1 MDLSQELRGYLLL
14 GQPGLAQGI
23 KEVLIVFRVLERG
36 DPPPCTDC
44 GTGLQSQDLGH
55 GCTSF
60 IELTQLCV
68 GGSQPSVA
76 ERRQRN
82 PKHEVLQ
89 HPQRLRIV
97 SQHEIGISHIA

>member
-1 MDLSQELRGYLLL
+1 MSQHLTHNGPHPAEMDLSQELRGYLLL

-60 IELTQLCV
+60 IELTQLRV
-68 GGSQPSVA
+68 GRSQPSMA
-76 ERRQRN
+76 ERASGTRN
-82 PKHEVLQ
+82 TKSCST
-89 HPQRLRIV
+89 RT
-97 SQHEIGISHIA
+97 A